1 MVMPES
7 TTKDMILIHSLAFNL
22 LLLYILFVGCK
33 EWELLSWSRRAAA
46 EAEAVASVSCSGH
59 GRAYLDGIP
68 VDGMPVCECNSCF
81 GGPNCSEV
89 IAGCPADV
97 DSAVLIPGWHR
108 MSYSF
113 NDNSSISQE
122 LEKLIR
128 KVHAIAKNAV
138 TGRFIVFGAGSTQLL
153 NAAVHALSMDN
164 PSPPSAVVASVPFY
178 PKLKVSYKQQ
188 TDFFS
193 SLGYKFYGDT
203 SMYKNPSDVSTNAIE
218 FVTSPNNP
226 DGKLK
231 KKVLRGESVRAIH
244 DHAYY
249 WPHFSGIPTPADEDI
264 MIFTLS
270 KLTGHA
276 GTRFGWAVIKDE
288 AVYRRMLTYSDE
300 SCYGVSRDT
309 QVRASKLL
317 KVVLEGEGRELFS
330 FGYKTMKDRWEK
342 LSQALSF
349 SKRFSIQDIAP
360 VYCSFLQGI
369 RDPSPAFAWFKCER
383 EEDKDCYTVLRDAGI
398 IGRRGTLFGAESCY
412 VRLSLVT
419 RQDDFELLLR
429 QINKLVAEK

>member
-1 MVMPES
+1 
-7 TTKDMILIHSLAFNL
+7 MILIHSLAFNL

-97 DSAVLIPGWHR
+97 DR

-178 PKLKVSYKQQ
+178 PV
-188 TDFFS
+188 
-193 SLGYKFYGDT
+193 
-203 SMYKNPSDVSTNAIE
+203 
-218 FVTSPNNP
+218 
-226 DGKLK
+226 
-231 KKVLRGESVRAIH
+231 
-244 DHAYY
+244 
-249 WPHFSGIPTPADEDI
+249 
-264 MIFTLS
+264 
-270 KLTGHA
+270 
-276 GTRFGWAVIKDE
+276 
-288 AVYRRMLTYSDE
+288 
-300 SCYGVSRDT
+300 
-309 QVRASKLL
+309 
-317 KVVLEGEGRELFS
+317 VVLS
-330 FGYKTMKDRWEK
+330 N
-342 LSQALSF
+342 
-349 SKRFSIQDIAP
+349 
-360 VYCSFLQGI
+360 
-369 RDPSPAFAWFKCER
+369 FKH
-383 EEDKDCYTVLRDAGI
+383 
-398 IGRRGTLFGAESCY
+398 
-412 VRLSLVT
+412 
-419 RQDDFELLLR
+419 
-429 QINKLVAEK
+429 